1 MATTLDQVADLF
13 LAKIQDYKITTL
25 FQTSG
30 SDAVN
35 TYVEP
40 WLLDSIDDFSL
51 ICDQTLSYSRSTQTF
66 SLDLSQKNQNVLARL
81 MQRYWLD
88 KEINNVL
95 QMANHLQD
103 KDFKSYAASNNLKEK
118 VNLSNVTVERL
129 DQLLTRYSLNYTV
142 DWDSWEDQDFR
153 A

>member
-1 MATTLDQVADLF
+1 MATTLDQIADLF

-30 SDAVN
+30 SEAVN

-51 ICDQTLSYSRSTQTF
+51 ICDQTLSYDTDTQVF
-66 SLDLSQKNQNVLARL
+66 SLDLSQKNKNVLARL
-81 MQRYWLD
+81 MQKYWLE
-88 KEINNVL
+88 KEINNII
-95 QMANHLQD
+95 QMQNHLQD
-103 KDFKSYAASNNLKEK
+103 KDFKTYSAANNLKEK
-118 VNLSNVTVERL
+118 SVLL
-129 DQLLTRYSLNYTV
+129 DKTY
-142 DWDSWEDQDFR
+142 EK